1 MTYRQYD
8 QRGDQYARWAM
19 AHGVAKGDVV
29 ALMMP
34 NRPEYLAV
42 WLGIARAG
50 GVIAL
55 LNTNLTGTALAHC
68 VNIVKAKHVIVD
80 AALVDGF
87 RTARAAS
94 DGRPSPLVPRRGAG
108 RLRAARHAGRR
119 ACRTTPIPDGEL
131 PRLTIEDKCLFVY
144 TSGTTGLP
152 KAANI
157 NHYRV
162 QSIMFG
168 FNGAMRMRAERPH
181 LCLPAD
187 VSHVRRRARPGRGAD
202 GRRERRAPRE
212 ILRRRCSGTTSSSTN
227 ARSSSISASSAAT
240 S

>member
-8 QRGDQYARWAM
+8 RRGDQYARWAM
-19 AHGVAKGDVV
+19 AHGVGKGDVV

-42 WLGIARAG
+42 WLGITRAG

-80 AALVDGF
+80 AALIDSF
-87 RTARAAS
+87 RTAEPHL
-94 DGRPSPLVPRRGAG
+94 DGGPATSGAT
-108 RLRAARHAGRR
+108 AARRR
-119 ACRTTPIPDGEL
+119 ATSGSTPGSTRFRTTAIPDAEL
-131 PRLTIEDKCLFVY
+131 PRLTIEDKCLYVY

-162 QSIMFG
+162 QSDHVRLQRRD
-168 FNGAMRMRAERPH
+168 ADAPRRPH

-187 VSHVRRRARPGRGAD
+187 VSHVRRRARPRRGAD
-202 GRRERRAPRE
+202 GGRERRAPRAL
-212 ILRRRCSGTTSSSTN
+212 LRLACSGTTSSSTN